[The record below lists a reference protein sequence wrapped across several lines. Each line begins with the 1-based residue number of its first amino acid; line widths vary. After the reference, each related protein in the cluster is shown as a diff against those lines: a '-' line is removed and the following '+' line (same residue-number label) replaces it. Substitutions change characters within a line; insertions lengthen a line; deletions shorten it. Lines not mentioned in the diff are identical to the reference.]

1 MRGTMCHV
9 PHAHTQVN
17 LLYVA
22 ATRAI
27 EECTVAHQTAEW
39 LELAGVVV
47 AGGETAGTD
56 DGEDAASTDGA
67 SASSDPPA
75 SSGPP
80 PPLATGE
87 AAPTS
92 GVAVGTVE
100 TAGQEADV
108 TDETDETAGQEAD
121 VEFVGERSVEERNAE
136 GFAHAIDLD
145 RSPAAPTVPSGLID
159 LSEPDSS
166 PVGAAVEMSS
176 CDLRSGVTGS
186 PTAVVT
192 AAGAAAAAA
201 GAAISAADAMEA
213 EALVLHR
220 NPVKTDDEGQ
230 RRQLD
235 DGKPT
240 LIESPAQNLE
250 PVQDGHATKR
260 PRRTAKR

>member
-1 MRGTMCHV
+1 MCHV

-56 DGEDAASTDGA
+56 DGEDAVSTDGA

-75 SSGPP
+75 SSVPP

-92 GVAVGTVE
+92 GVAVGTV
-100 TAGQEADV
+100 
-108 TDETDETAGQEAD
+108 ETAGQEAD

-186 PTAVVT
+186 PAAVVT

-213 EALVLHR
+213 EALVLYR
-220 NPVKTDDEGQ
+220 NPVKTDEGQ